1 MWQVPQKDIL
11 VPNIIITSA
20 LQDWRKYKAHV
31 RLEVKID
38 ELYRLDYFLFLTMMS
53 VSSAILR
60 HLLQLNQTATGIYI
74 VVKSV
79 CSARDSS

>member
-1 MWQVPQKDIL
+1 MRKVPQEDIL

-20 LQDWRKYKAHV
+20 LQDWSKYKVHV

-38 ELYRLDYFLFLTMMS
+38 ELYYLDNFLFLTMMS

-60 HLLQLNQTATGIYI
+60 HLWQLDQKATGVYI
-74 VVKSV
+74 VVK
-79 CSARDSS
+79 

>member
-20 LQDWRKYKAHV
+20 LQDWRKYKVHV
-31 RLEVKID
+31 WLEVKID
-38 ELYRLDYFLFLTMMS
+38 ELYYLENFLFLTMMS

-79 CSARDSS
+79 CSARDSG